1 MCGIVGYI
9 GKRQAQPILLKGLSQ
24 LEYRGYDSAGLAVW
38 QNGQVQLFKRE
49 GRVDALARDLEERG
63 SMLGRLGMGHTRWA
77 THGKPSKEN
86 AHPHQSANGQVVLV
100 HNGIMEN
107 HAEKREFL
115 KKQGYAFASET
126 DSETLANLLAYLF
139 QSHNEDPIATLVS
152 LFREAKGA
160 YALVIHFQSIPDAL
174 FAVRK
179 ESPLLIGQGEGEML
193 LASDSAPLLPHTKQI
208 YYMENGEFAQVT
220 QREAIFYTAEG
231 KRVIKRAEWRNE
243 EVVETE
249 KGKFAHYMH
258 KEIHEQPTAVANT
271 LRVLKRDGLG
281 IPSSLLINLKQ
292 LTIIACGSAY
302 HVGVA
307 LQYVIESL
315 CKIPVRV
322 EFASEFRYRNA
333 PCEGL
338 VIVIS
343 QSGETADSLAGL
355 RKAKKLGCP
364 TLAIVNVVGSAIARE
379 ADYTLYTQ
387 AGTEIAVA
395 TTKAYLTQLVVG
407 YYFAVQLAKE
417 KKCIDE
423 YEARAYVADLQEL
436 PRKIKEIL
444 EREEELFA
452 IAKRRKEM
460 KDCFFIGRGMDY
472 AVSMEGSLKLK
483 EISYVHAEAY
493 TAGELKHGTISLI
506 EEGSLVVCT
515 LTQKNLLEK
524 MVSNMQEVKSRGAI
538 LFTVTT
544 EKLEGCAENFVLPKT
559 EPLFMASLAV
569 IPLQLFAY
577 YVSVERGLDVDKP
590 RNLAKSVTVE

>member
-9 GKRQAQPILLKGLSQ
+9 GKRQAQPILLKGLLQ

-38 QNGQVQLFKRE
+38 QNGQVQLFKSE
-49 GRVDALARDLEERG
+49 GRVDALAHDLEKRG
-63 SMLGRLGMGHTRWA
+63 GMLGRLGMGHTRWA

-86 AHPHQSANGQVVLV
+86 AHPHQSADGQVVLV

-107 HAEKREFL
+107 HVEKRKL
-115 KKQGYAFASET
+115 LMARGYTFASET

-139 QSHNEDPIATLVS
+139 QRHNGDPIATLVA
-152 LFREAKGA
+152 LFSEAKGS
-160 YALVIHFQSIPDAL
+160 YALVVHFQSIPDAL

-179 ESPLLIGQGEGEML
+179 ESPLLIGKGEGEML
-193 LASDSAPLLPHTKQI
+193 LASDSAPLLPHTKQV

-220 QREAIFYTAEG
+220 RKEAIFYTKNGERVRKCVEMCSEEFAEG
-231 KRVIKRAEWRNE
+231 
-243 EVVETE
+243 E

-258 KEIHEQPTAVANT
+258 KEIHEQPKAVENT
-271 LRVLKRDGLG
+271 LRLLKREGVG
-281 IPSSLLINLKQ
+281 IPTSLLANLKQ

-315 CKIPVRV
+315 CKISVRV
-322 EFASEFRYRNA
+322 EFASEFRYRDT

-355 RKAKKLGCP
+355 RKAKELGCP
-364 TLAIVNVVGSAIARE
+364 TLAIVNVEGSAIARE

-387 AGTEIAVA
+387 AGKEIAVA
-395 TTKAYLTQLVVG
+395 TTKAYLTQLVAG

-417 KKCIDE
+417 KNLINE

-444 EREEELFA
+444 DREEEIFA

-460 KDCFFIGRGMDY
+460 QDCFFIGRGIDY

-506 EEGSLVVCT
+506 EEGTVVVCT

-524 MVSNMQEVKSRGAI
+524 TVSNMQEVKSRGAI
-538 LFTVTT
+538 LFAVTT
-544 EKLEGCAENFVLPKT
+544 EKIEGCKESFLLPKT

>member
-193 LASDSAPLLPHTKQI
+193 LASDSAPLLSHTKQI

-231 KRVIKRAEWRNE
+231 ERVTKRAEWRNE

-333 PCEGL
+333 PCGGL

-423 YEARAYVADLQEL
+423 YEARAYVADLQEI

-544 EKLEGCAENFVLPKT
+544 EKLEGGAENFVLPKT